1 MPQLDKYIF
10 LNQVLALI
18 FFFFLTYI
26 YIRSTVIPNLNM
38 SLKYRHK
45 RFAILFS
52 HDRGNWGL
60 FKQAKAS
67 VSRRAV
73 TQLNYINSE
82 LNSIFSQYKI
92 EYNKNFNWLF
102 NIYFSSKYLYFL
114 LNINKL
120 EKNQLNK
127 FFTSFI
133 MFYSQ
138 HNTTSLNLTSLLF
151 NKKFNFFSQ
160 EHLNLFLIKEII
172 RSNYLLKALN

>member
-52 HDRGNWGL
+52 HERGNWNL
-60 FKQAKAS
+60 FKQSKNS
-67 VSRRAV
+67 FSNRAV
-73 TQLNYINSE
+73 NQLNFISNQLST
-82 LNSIFSQYKI
+82 IFSQYKI

-102 NIYFSSKYLYFL
+102 NVYSSSKYLYL
-114 LNINKL
+114 LANISKT
-120 EKNQLNK
+120 KK
-127 FFTSFI
+127 FDDFFKSFI
-133 MFYSQ
+133 IFYNKY
-138 HNTTSLNLTSLLF
+138 NTTSLNVISIF
-151 NKKFNFFSQ
+151 SNKNYHFFSQ
-160 EHLNLFLIKEII
+160 EQFNLFLIKEII
-172 RSNYLLKALN
+172 RSTHLTNSLN